1 VETRQGVVRMSS
13 RPIAFVLVLLS
24 VVALALTG
32 WYLHASSI
40 PARSTGVQTP
50 YTATGLGPDALER
63 NEQLGARHR
72 APEETHGH

>member
-1 VETRQGVVRMSS
+1 VESRQDVVRMPT

-40 PARSTGVQTP
+40 PARSMGVQTP
-50 YTATGLGPDALER
+50 YNATGLGPDALER
-63 NEQLGARHR
+63 NEQLAAQRR
-72 APEETHGH
+72 SAEETHGH